1 MSQVIIITFGYL
13 HDDPPQGAHITLDL
27 RRHFRDPHVS
37 PALRHLTAH
46 DQEVREAVL
55 DTAGIIPLIEATAAA
70 VRAYMSG
77 PSADEND
84 LAVAV
89 GCAGGRHRAATVGA
103 ELYDLLA
110 LDGYTVSLHHRDL
123 DKAVVER

>member
-1 MSQVIIITFGYL
+1 MAIIIITFGYL
-13 HDDPPQGAHITLDL
+13 HEEPPQLAHITLDL

-37 PALRHLTAH
+37 PALRHMTAH
-46 DQEVREAVL
+46 DPEVREAVL
-55 DTAGIIPLIEATAAA
+55 DTAGIVPLIEATAAM

-84 LAVAV
+84 LAIAV
-89 GCAGGRHRAATVGA
+89 GCAGGRHRAATVGG
-103 ELYDLLA
+103 ELYDLLV
-110 LDGYTVSLHHRDL
+110 LDGYDVSLHHRDL